1 MSWRRIKTPTTG
13 RTRSADASA
22 AQQTPSV
29 NPQAGLPDPAGG
41 PSTSHR
47 QRKPGRLAL
56 AGVVRRVAGARRDDQ
71 RPSRPGSPRRK
82 SGPALRD
89 LLDEALAGVAARPT
103 RLVLT
108 TLGTVLGV
116 AALVGT
122 VGLGQTAAGQIT
134 QLFDLAAATR
144 VVVSPDSN
152 GQDEAAAELPW
163 DAPQRIV
170 RLNGVDAAGT
180 VSNVDV
186 GDDTVHSVAGLDGQK
201 DGLNLQ
207 VMAASGG
214 LFDAVR
220 SVLKTGRFFD
230 AGHDARGDKVVVLG
244 KNAAKRLGIN
254 RVDSQPAVFIGD
266 QAYTVIGILDSV
278 SGKAELLDSVI
289 MPNGTAKAEY
299 KLKAPET
306 VEIRTSVGA
315 AQLIAKQAPVAIDP
329 NNPSSLKVDAPPK
342 QGGVRKGVESN
353 LNALFLLLGAVA
365 LLVGGLGIANVTLL
379 SVLERVSE
387 IGLRRALGAARRHVA
402 GQFLV
407 ESVIV
412 GFLGGLLGTAVGVLL
427 TVGVSFARDWT
438 PILDNKLTFGAPF
451 LGAVIGLIAGTYPA
465 WKASAIQPITALRG
479 SA

>member
-1 MSWRRIKTPTTG
+1 
-13 RTRSADASA
+13 
-22 AQQTPSV
+22 
-29 NPQAGLPDPAGG
+29 
-41 PSTSHR
+41 
-47 QRKPGRLAL
+47 L
-56 AGVVRRVAGARRDDQ
+56 AG
-71 RPSRPGSPRRK
+71 
-82 SGPALRD
+82 GPALRD

-103 RLVLT
+103 RLILT
-108 TLGTVLGV
+108 TLGTVLGI

-134 QLFDLAAATR
+134 QRFDLAAATR
-144 VVVSPDSN
+144 VVASPDDG
-152 GQDEAAAELPW
+152 GQEGEAATQLPW
-163 DAPQRIV
+163 DAPERLK

-180 VSNVDV
+180 VSQVDV
-186 GDDTVHSVAGLDGQK
+186 GADLVRSVAGLDGQK
-201 DGLNLQ
+201 DGYKLQ

-220 SVLKTGRFFD
+220 SVLQTGRFFD
-230 AGHDARGDKVVVLG
+230 SGHDQRGDKVVVLG

-289 MPNGTAKAEY
+289 IPNGTAKTAFD
-299 KLKAPET
+299 LTAPDS

-329 NNPSSLKVDAPPK
+329 NKPSGIKIDAPPQ
-342 QGGVRKGVESN
+342 QGGVRKGVESD

-427 TVGVSFARDWT
+427 TVGVSLLRDWT
-438 PILDNKLTFGAPF
+438 PILDNKLTFGAPL
-451 LGAVIGLIAGTYPA
+451 LGALIGLIAGTYPA

>member
-1 MSWRRIKTPTTG
+1 MVSWRR
-13 RTRSADASA
+13 TRRS
-22 AQQTPSV
+22 
-29 NPQAGLPDPAGG
+29 PQAGPPDPAGG

-47 QRKPGRLAL
+47 QRKSGRLAL

-71 RPSRPGSPRRK
+71 RPTRPGSPRRK

-108 TLGTVLGV
+108 TLGTVLGI

-152 GQDEAAAELPW
+152 GQSDESATQLPW
-163 DAPQRIV
+163 DAPQRLV

-289 MPNGTAKAEY
+289 MPNGTAKTAY
-299 KLKAPET
+299 NLKAPES
-306 VEIRTSVGA
+306 VEVRTSVGA

-427 TVGVSFARDWT
+427 TVGVSWARDWT

>member
-1 MSWRRIKTPTTG
+1 MSWRKK
-13 RTRSADASA
+13 
-22 AQQTPSV
+22 
-29 NPQAGLPDPAGG
+29 PQAGPPDPAGG

-56 AGVVRRVAGARRDDQ
+56 ASVVRQIAGARRDDQ
-71 RPSRPGSPRRK
+71 RPTRAGTPRRK

-103 RLVLT
+103 RLILT
-108 TLGTVLGV
+108 TLGTVLGI

-152 GQDEAAAELPW
+152 GSDEQATQLPW

-186 GDDTVHSVAGLDGQK
+186 GADTVHSVAGLDGQK

-254 RVDSQPAVFIGD
+254 RVDSQPAIFIGD

-289 MPNGTAKAEY
+289 MPNGTAKTAY
-299 KLKAPET
+299 KLKAPES

>member
-1 MSWRRIKTPTTG
+1 MVSWRRTP
-13 RTRSADASA
+13 RT
-22 AQQTPSV
+22 
-29 NPQAGLPDPAGG
+29 GLPDPAGG
-41 PSTSHR
+41 PSTSR
-47 QRKPGRLAL
+47 RKSPRLAA
-56 AGVVRRVAGARRDDQ
+56 AGVVRRIAG
-71 RPSRPGSPRRK
+71 PRRK
-82 SGPALRD
+82 RLAGGPALRD

-103 RLVLT
+103 RLILT
-108 TLGTVLGV
+108 TLGTVLGI

-134 QLFDLAAATR
+134 QRFDLAAATR
-144 VVVSPDSN
+144 VVASPDDG
-152 GQDEAAAELPW
+152 GQEGEAATQLPW
-163 DAPQRIV
+163 DAPERLK
-170 RLNGVDAAGT
+170 RLNGVEAAGT
-180 VSNVDV
+180 VSQVDV
-186 GDDTVHSVAGLDGQK
+186 GDDLVRSVAGLDGQK
-201 DGLNLQ
+201 DGFKLQ

-220 SVLKTGRFFD
+220 SVLQTGRFFD
-230 AGHDARGDKVVVLG
+230 SGHDQRGDKVVVLG

-289 MPNGTAKAEY
+289 IPNGTAKTAFDLE
-299 KLKAPET
+299 APDS

-329 NNPSSLKVDAPPK
+329 NKPSAIKIDAPPQ
-342 QGGVRKGVESN
+342 QGGVRKGVESD

-427 TVGVSFARDWT
+427 TIGVSLLRDWT
-438 PILDNKLTFGAPF
+438 PILDNKLTFGAPL

-465 WKASAIQPITALRG
+465 WKASAIEPITALRG